1 MLDPLQIGQ
10 FINARLTSDDQI
22 RAFLGRDVS
31 RRVLPIVA
39 PRDMSGCF
47 ITYQRTETTPEA
59 SKDNRYGDLY
69 ESMILRIVSDSE
81 NYKGGLELAVMVKQ
95 ALKDYEGVFD
105 GLQIDNIKVSDGEE
119 GYSDNCFYQEL
130 QLLITINNE

>member
-1 MLDPLQIGQ
+1 
-10 FINARLTSDDQI
+10 
-22 RAFLGRDVS
+22 
-31 RRVLPIVA
+31 
-39 PRDMSGCF
+39 MSGCF